1 MILTII
7 KNCNYFMTLQESSGT
22 FDKYSQV
29 LKRRWIHALGVFLCV
44 FIVLQVATF
53 FKKPYYLAEGK
64 LKFQRTNTTS
74 SLTGVGAE
82 MSKLEPLV
90 DNKSNPLNTEAEVIR
105 SVPVVNTEAEVI
117 RSVPVV
123 KTTINKLN
131 LKDKKNV
138 RLKTKQ
144 FLQMLTVK
152 EINGSDIL
160 SISYKDTNPELA
172 AQVVNTLIDVYLDYN
187 ISSHRTQATTARKF
201 IEKQLPNAELVVRQA
216 EAQLAE
222 FKEKYKIVS
231 LQEEATKALEV
242 ITALQQQ
249 INESQSR
256 FADAEAQSQGIRK
269 QLGMNSQQAIV
280 MTSLS
285 QTSGVQDILKEIQQL
300 ESQLAARRTVLQ
312 ENHPQIIDLVY
323 KLQSLNALLQ
333 QRKQNVVGTNSL
345 QLNHNFQLGELQQQ
359 LSARLVELESNRLGL
374 KSQIAT
380 LSGLQTAYK
389 QRLNNLPRLEQQQR
403 QFERKVQA
411 AQSTYSLLLQKLQES
426 RIAENQ
432 NLGNASMISE
442 AELPEE
448 SISSPMF
455 LYLTTSLLAGLTALA
470 SVCFLEKIDKSIKNV
485 DQAKELLQFTLLGII
500 PEKELLQF
508 TLLGIIPDFSKPK
521 KSLRGHEEM
530 ELYSKRLVVR
540 DMPRSHINEAYRMLR
555 ANLKF
560 MSADKELK
568 VIVVTSSVPRE
579 GKSTVAANLAVTMA
593 QMERRVLLIDAD
605 MRRPVQHKIWEIMN
619 NQGLSNL
626 IVGQG
631 EIRTAIKQV
640 MDNLYVLTSGVTPP
654 NPGSLL
660 DSKKMSALIQTL
672 SVYYD
677 FVIID
682 APSLNVAAD
691 AATLGQMADGVLFVV
706 RPGVADSVSASIA
719 KELLEKSGQNVLG
732 QVVNAAIPQNERYS
746 YYYSTEQNN
755 LQETVGVRSRK

>member
-1 MILTII
+1 
-7 KNCNYFMTLQESSGT
+7 MTLQESSGT

-29 LKRRWIHALGVFLCV
+29 LKRRWINALGVFVCI
-44 FIVLQVATF
+44 FIILQVATF

-74 SLTGVGAE
+74 SLTGVGTE

-105 SVPVVNTEAEVI
+105 SVPVV
-117 RSVPVV
+117 
-123 KTTINKLN
+123 KTTINRLN
-131 LKDKKNV
+131 LKDKKNIH
-138 RLKTKQ
+138 LKTKQ

-160 SISYKDTNPELA
+160 SISYKDTNPQLA
-172 AQVVNTLIDVYLDYN
+172 AQVVNTLIDVYLEYN

-216 EAQLAE
+216 EAELAE

-256 FADAEAQSQGIRK
+256 FADAEAQTKGIHK

-285 QTSGVQDILKEIQQL
+285 QTSGVQDILREVQQL

-323 KLQSLNALLQ
+323 KLQSLNGLLQ
-333 QRKQNVVGTNSL
+333 QRIKNVTGTNSS
-345 QLNHNFQLGELQQQ
+345 QLNNNFQLGELQQQ

-374 KSQIAT
+374 ARQITT

-389 QRLNNLPRLEQQQR
+389 QRLSNLPRLEQQQR

-432 NLGNASMISE
+432 SLGNASMISE
-442 AELPEE
+442 AEVPEE

-455 LYLTTSLLAGLTALA
+455 LYLTTGLLAGLTALSA
-470 SVCFLEKIDKSIKNV
+470 VYFLEKIDKSIKNV
-485 DQAKELLQFTLLGII
+485 DQAKELL
-500 PEKELLQF
+500 KF
-508 TLLGIIPDFSKPK
+508 TLLGIIPDFSKSK
-521 KSLRGHEEM
+521 KSLRGNEEL

-540 DMPRSHINEAYRMLR
+540 DMPRSQINEAYRMLR
-555 ANLKF
+555 ANLRF
-560 MSADKELK
+560 TSADKELK

-579 GKSTVAANLAVTMA
+579 GKSTVAANLAITMA
-593 QMERRVLLIDAD
+593 QMERKVLLIDAD
-605 MRRPVQHKIWEIMN
+605 MRRPVQHKIWELIN

-660 DSKKMSALIQTL
+660 DSKKMAALIQTL

-682 APSLNVAAD
+682 SPSLNVAAD

-706 RPGVADSVSASIA
+706 RPGVVDSVSASVA

-732 QVVNAAIPQNERYS
+732 QVVNGAIPPAERYS
-746 YYYSTEQNN
+746 YYYSTEENN
-755 LQETVGVRSRK
+755 LQETIGVRSRK

>member
-1 MILTII
+1 MTI
-7 KNCNYFMTLQESSGT
+7 QESSGT
-22 FDKYSQV
+22 FDKYLQV
-29 LKRRWIHALGVFLCV
+29 LKRRWIPTLGIFVCV
-44 FIVLQVATF
+44 FIILQVATL

-64 LKFQRTNTTS
+64 LKFQRINTTS
-74 SLTGVGAE
+74 SLTGVGTE
-82 MSKLEPLV
+82 MGKLEPLV
-90 DNKSNPLNTEAEVIR
+90 DDKNNPLNTEAEVIR
-105 SVPVVNTEAEVI
+105 SVPVVK
-117 RSVPVV
+117 S
-123 KTTINKLN
+123 TINKLN
-131 LKDKKNV
+131 LKDNKSVN
-138 RLKTKQ
+138 LKTKQ

-152 EINGSDIL
+152 EIKGADVL
-160 SISYKDTNPELA
+160 SISYKDKNPQLA
-172 AQVVNTLIDVYLDYN
+172 AQVVNTLIDVYLEYN
-187 ISSHRTQATTARKF
+187 ISAHRTQAATARKF

-216 EAQLAE
+216 EAELAG

-242 ITALQQQ
+242 ITSLQQQ
-249 INESQSR
+249 ISEAQSR
-256 FADAEAQSQGIRK
+256 FADAEAQIQGIRK
-269 QLGMNSQQAIV
+269 QLGMNSQQAVV

-312 ENHPQIIDLVY
+312 DNHPQIIDLQY
-323 KLQSLNALLQ
+323 KLQSLNGLLQ
-333 QRKQNVVGTNSL
+333 QRIKNVVGTTSS
-345 QLNHNFQLGELQQQ
+345 QLNNNFQLGELQQQ

-374 KSQIAT
+374 ASQITT

-389 QRLNNLPRLEQQQR
+389 RRLNNLPRLEQQQR

-442 AELPEE
+442 AEVPEE
-448 SISSPMF
+448 SISSPIF
-455 LYLTTSLLAGLTALA
+455 LYLSTGLLASLTALA
-470 SVCFLEKIDKSIKNV
+470 TVYVLEKIDKSIKTTE
-485 DQAKELLQFTLLGII
+485 QAKELLKFTLLGII
-500 PEKELLQF
+500 PNFNNSNKS
-508 TLLGIIPDFSKPK
+508 II
-521 KSLRGHEEM
+521 GNEEI
-530 ELYSKRLVVR
+530 EAYNKRLVVR
-540 DMPRSHINEAYRMLR
+540 DMPRSPINEAYRMLR
-555 ANLKF
+555 SNLKF
-560 MSADKELK
+560 ISADKELK

-593 QMERRVLLIDAD
+593 QMERKVLLVDAD
-605 MRRPVQHKIWEIMN
+605 MRRPVQHKIWELIN
-619 NQGLSNL
+619 NEGLSNL

-660 DSKKMSALIQTL
+660 DSKKMAVLIQTL
-672 SVYYD
+672 SIYYD

-691 AATLGQMADGVLFVV
+691 AVTLGQMADGVLFVV
-706 RPGVADSVSASIA
+706 RPGVVDSVSASIA

-732 QVVNAAIPQNERYS
+732 QVVNGVISQTERYS
-746 YYYSTEQNN
+746 YYYSTEEKN
-755 LQETVGVRSRK
+755 LQETVEIGSRERLV

>member
-1 MILTII
+1 
-7 KNCNYFMTLQESSGT
+7 MTLQESSGT

-44 FIVLQVATF
+44 FLVLQVATF

-90 DNKSNPLNTEAEVIR
+90 DNKSNPL
-105 SVPVVNTEAEVI
+105 NTEAEVI

-172 AQVVNTLIDVYLDYN
+172 AQVVNTLIDVYLEYN

-269 QLGMNSQQAIV
+269 QLGMNSQQAII

-374 KSQIAT
+374 KSQITT

-470 SVCFLEKIDKSIKNV
+470 AVYFLEKIDKSIKNV

-500 PEKELLQF
+500 P
-508 TLLGIIPDFSKPK
+508 DFGKPK

-530 ELYSKRLVVR
+530 ELYSKRLIVR

-660 DSKKMSALIQTL
+660 DSKKMAALIQTL

-732 QVVNAAIPQNERYS
+732 QVVNAAIPQNERYN

-755 LQETVGVRSRK
+755 LQETVGVRSRE

>member
-1 MILTII
+1 MTI
-7 KNCNYFMTLQESSGT
+7 QESSGN
-22 FDKYSQV
+22 FDKYLQV
-29 LKRRWIHALGVFLCV
+29 LKRRWISTLGIFVCV
-44 FIVLQVATF
+44 FIILQVATL

-64 LKFQRTNTTS
+64 LKFQRINTTS
-74 SLTGVGAE
+74 SLTGVGTE
-82 MSKLEPLV
+82 MGKLEPLV
-90 DNKSNPLNTEAEVIR
+90 DDKNNPLNTEAEVIR
-105 SVPVVNTEAEVI
+105 SVPVVK
-117 RSVPVV
+117 S
-123 KTTINKLN
+123 TINKLN
-131 LKDKKNV
+131 LKDNKSVN
-138 RLKTKQ
+138 LKTKQ

-152 EINGSDIL
+152 EIKGADVL
-160 SISYKDTNPELA
+160 SISYKDKNPELA
-172 AQVVNTLIDVYLDYN
+172 AQVVNTLIDVYLEYN
-187 ISSHRTQATTARKF
+187 ISAHRTQAATARKF

-216 EAQLAE
+216 EAELAG

-242 ITALQQQ
+242 ITSLQQQ
-249 INESQSR
+249 ISEAQSR
-256 FADAEAQSQGIRK
+256 FADAEAQTQGIRK
-269 QLGMNSQQAIV
+269 QLGMNSQQAVV

-312 ENHPQIIDLVY
+312 DNHPQIIDLQY
-323 KLQSLNALLQ
+323 KLQSLNGLLQ
-333 QRKQNVVGTNSL
+333 QRIKNVVGTTSS
-345 QLNHNFQLGELQQQ
+345 QLNNNFQLGELQQQ

-374 KSQIAT
+374 ASQITT

-442 AELPEE
+442 AEVPEE

-455 LYLTTSLLAGLTALA
+455 LYLSTGLLASLTALA
-470 SVCFLEKIDKSIKNV
+470 TVYVLEKIDKSIKTTE
-485 DQAKELLQFTLLGII
+485 QAKELLKFTLLGII
-500 PEKELLQF
+500 PNFNNSNKS
-508 TLLGIIPDFSKPK
+508 II
-521 KSLRGHEEM
+521 GNEEM

-540 DMPRSHINEAYRMLR
+540 DMPRSPINEAYRMLR
-555 ANLKF
+555 SNLKF
-560 MSADKELK
+560 ISADKELK
-568 VIVVTSSVPRE
+568 VIVVTSSVPKE

-593 QMERRVLLIDAD
+593 QMERKVLLVDAD
-605 MRRPVQHKIWEIMN
+605 MRRPVQHKIWELIN

-660 DSKKMSALIQTL
+660 DSKKMAVLIQTL

-691 AATLGQMADGVLFVV
+691 AVTLGQMADGVLFVV
-706 RPGVADSVSASIA
+706 RPGVVDSVSASIA

-732 QVVNAAIPQNERYS
+732 QVVNGVIPQTERYS
-746 YYYSTEQNN
+746 YYYSTEEKN
-755 LQETVGVRSRK
+755 LQETVEIGSRERLV

>member
-1 MILTII
+1 MTI
-7 KNCNYFMTLQESSGT
+7 QESSGT
-22 FDKYSQV
+22 FDKYLQV
-29 LKRRWIHALGVFLCV
+29 LKRRWIPTLGIFVCV
-44 FIVLQVATF
+44 FIILQVATL

-64 LKFQRTNTTS
+64 LKFQRINTTS
-74 SLTGVGAE
+74 SLTGVGTE
-82 MSKLEPLV
+82 MGKLEPLV
-90 DNKSNPLNTEAEVIR
+90 DDKNNPLNTEAEVIR
-105 SVPVVNTEAEVI
+105 SVPVVK
-117 RSVPVV
+117 S
-123 KTTINKLN
+123 TINKLN
-131 LKDKKNV
+131 LKDNKSVN
-138 RLKTKQ
+138 LKTKQ

-152 EINGSDIL
+152 EIKGADVL
-160 SISYKDTNPELA
+160 SISYKDKNPQLA
-172 AQVVNTLIDVYLDYN
+172 AQVVNTLIDVYLEYN
-187 ISSHRTQATTARKF
+187 ISAHRTQAATARKF

-216 EAQLAE
+216 EAELAG

-242 ITALQQQ
+242 ITSLQQQ
-249 INESQSR
+249 ISEAQSR
-256 FADAEAQSQGIRK
+256 FADAEAQIQGIRK
-269 QLGMNSQQAIV
+269 QLGMNSQQAVV

-312 ENHPQIIDLVY
+312 DNHPQIIDLQY
-323 KLQSLNALLQ
+323 KLQSLNGLLQ
-333 QRKQNVVGTNSL
+333 QRIKNVVGTTSS
-345 QLNHNFQLGELQQQ
+345 QLNNNFQLGELQQQ

-374 KSQIAT
+374 ASQITT

-442 AELPEE
+442 AEVPEE
-448 SISSPMF
+448 SISSPIF
-455 LYLTTSLLAGLTALA
+455 LYLSTGLLASLTALA
-470 SVCFLEKIDKSIKNV
+470 TVYVLEKIDKSIKTTE
-485 DQAKELLQFTLLGII
+485 QAKELLKFTLLGII
-500 PEKELLQF
+500 PNFNNSNKS
-508 TLLGIIPDFSKPK
+508 II
-521 KSLRGHEEM
+521 GNEEI
-530 ELYSKRLVVR
+530 EAYNKRLVVR
-540 DMPRSHINEAYRMLR
+540 DMPRSPINEAYRMLR
-555 ANLKF
+555 SNLKF
-560 MSADKELK
+560 ISADKELK

-593 QMERRVLLIDAD
+593 QMERKVLLVDAD
-605 MRRPVQHKIWEIMN
+605 MRRPVQHKIWELIN
-619 NQGLSNL
+619 NEGLSNL

-660 DSKKMSALIQTL
+660 DSKKMAVLIQTL
-672 SVYYD
+672 SIYYD

-691 AATLGQMADGVLFVV
+691 AVTLGQMADGVLFVV
-706 RPGVADSVSASIA
+706 RPGVVDSVSASIA

-732 QVVNAAIPQNERYS
+732 QVVNGVISQTERYS
-746 YYYSTEQNN
+746 YYYSTEEKN
-755 LQETVGVRSRK
+755 LQETVEIGSRERLV

>member
-1 MILTII
+1 MTI
-7 KNCNYFMTLQESSGT
+7 QESSGT
-22 FDKYSQV
+22 FDKYLQV
-29 LKRRWIHALGVFLCV
+29 LKRRWIPTLGIFVCV
-44 FIVLQVATF
+44 FIILQVATL

-64 LKFQRTNTTS
+64 LKFQRINTTS
-74 SLTGVGAE
+74 SLTGVGTE
-82 MSKLEPLV
+82 MGKLEPLV
-90 DNKSNPLNTEAEVIR
+90 DDKNNPLNTEAEVIR
-105 SVPVVNTEAEVI
+105 SVPVVK
-117 RSVPVV
+117 S
-123 KTTINKLN
+123 TINKLN
-131 LKDKKNV
+131 LKDNKSVN
-138 RLKTKQ
+138 LKTKQ

-152 EINGSDIL
+152 EIKGADVL
-160 SISYKDTNPELA
+160 SISYKDKNPQLA
-172 AQVVNTLIDVYLDYN
+172 AQVVNTLIDVYLEYN
-187 ISSHRTQATTARKF
+187 ISAHRTQAATARKF

-216 EAQLAE
+216 EAELAG

-242 ITALQQQ
+242 ITSLQQQ
-249 INESQSR
+249 ISEAQSR
-256 FADAEAQSQGIRK
+256 FADAEAQIQGIRK
-269 QLGMNSQQAIV
+269 QLGMNSQQAVV

-312 ENHPQIIDLVY
+312 DNHPQIIDLQY
-323 KLQSLNALLQ
+323 KLQSLNGLLQ
-333 QRKQNVVGTNSL
+333 QRIKNVVGTTSS
-345 QLNHNFQLGELQQQ
+345 QLNNNFQLGELQQQ

-374 KSQIAT
+374 ASQITT

-442 AELPEE
+442 AEVPEE
-448 SISSPMF
+448 SISSPIF
-455 LYLTTSLLAGLTALA
+455 LYLSTGLLASLTALA
-470 SVCFLEKIDKSIKNV
+470 TVYVLEKIDKSIKTTE
-485 DQAKELLQFTLLGII
+485 QAKELLKFTLLGII
-500 PEKELLQF
+500 PNFNNSNKS
-508 TLLGIIPDFSKPK
+508 II
-521 KSLRGHEEM
+521 GNEEI
-530 ELYSKRLVVR
+530 EAYNKRLVVR
-540 DMPRSHINEAYRMLR
+540 DMPRSPINEAYRMLR
-555 ANLKF
+555 SNLKF
-560 MSADKELK
+560 ISADKELK

-593 QMERRVLLIDAD
+593 QMERKVLLVDAD
-605 MRRPVQHKIWEIMN
+605 MRRPVQHKIWEVIN
-619 NQGLSNL
+619 NEGLSNL

-660 DSKKMSALIQTL
+660 DSKKMAVLIQTL
-672 SVYYD
+672 SIYYD

-691 AATLGQMADGVLFVV
+691 AVTLGQMADGVLFVV
-706 RPGVADSVSASIA
+706 RPGVVDSVSASIA

-732 QVVNAAIPQNERYS
+732 QVVNGVISQTERYN
-746 YYYSTEQNN
+746 YYYSTEEKN
-755 LQETVGVRSRK
+755 LQETVEIGSRERLV

>member
-1 MILTII
+1 MTI
-7 KNCNYFMTLQESSGT
+7 QESSGT
-22 FDKYSQV
+22 FDKQLQV
-29 LKRRWIHALGVFLCV
+29 IKRRWIPALGVFVCV
-44 FIVLQVATF
+44 FIILQVATF
-53 FKKPYYLAEGK
+53 FKKPYFLAEGK
-64 LKFQRTNTTS
+64 LKFQRINTTS
-74 SLTGVGAE
+74 SLTGLGTE
-82 MSKLEPLV
+82 MGKLEPLV
-90 DNKSNPLNTEAEVIR
+90 DDKSNPLNTEAEVIR
-105 SVPVVNTEAEVI
+105 SVPVVKN
-117 RSVPVV
+117 
-123 KTTINKLN
+123 TINRLN
-131 LKDKKNV
+131 LKDNKKV
-138 RLKTKQ
+138 HLTTKE

-152 EINGSDIL
+152 EVKGADVL
-160 SISYKDTNPELA
+160 SISYKDKNPQIA
-172 AQVVNTLIDVYLDYN
+172 AQVVNTLIDVYLEYN
-187 ISSHRTQATTARKF
+187 ISAHRNQAATARKF

-216 EAQLAE
+216 EAELAG
-222 FKEKYKIVS
+222 FKEKHKIVS

-242 ITALQQQ
+242 ITVLQQQ
-249 INESQSR
+249 ISEAQSR
-256 FADAEAQSQGIRK
+256 FADAEAQTQGIRK
-269 QLGMNSQQAIV
+269 QLGMNSQQAVV

-312 ENHPQIIDLVY
+312 DNHPQIIDLVY
-323 KLQSLNALLQ
+323 KLQSLNGLLQ
-333 QRKQNVVGTNSL
+333 QRIQNVVGTNSS
-345 QLNHNFQLGELQQQ
+345 QLNSNFQLGELQQQ

-374 KSQIAT
+374 ASQITT
-380 LSGLQTAYK
+380 LSGLQAAYK

-442 AELPEE
+442 AEIPEE

-455 LYLTTSLLAGLTALA
+455 LYLSTGLLASFAALA
-470 SVCFLEKIDKSIKNV
+470 TVYLLEKVDKSIKNV
-485 DQAKELLQFTLLGII
+485 EQAKELLN
-500 PEKELLQF
+500 F
-508 TLLGIIPDFSKPK
+508 TLLGIIPDLNNSKK
-521 KSLRGHEEM
+521 YIRGNEEL

-540 DMPRSHINEAYRMLR
+540 DMPRSPINEAYRMLR

-579 GKSTVAANLAVTMA
+579 GKSTVAANLALIMA
-593 QMERRVLLIDAD
+593 QMERKVLLIDAD
-605 MRRPVQHKIWEIMN
+605 MRRPVQHKIWELIN

-631 EIRTAIKQV
+631 EVRTAIKQV

-660 DSKKMSALIQTL
+660 DSKKMAALIQTL

-682 APSLNVAAD
+682 SPSLNVAAD

-706 RPGVADSVSASIA
+706 RPGVVDSVSASIA

-732 QVVNAAIPQNERYS
+732 QVVNGVISQPERYS
-746 YYYSTEQNN
+746 YYYSTEENN
-755 LQETVGVRSRK
+755 LQKTVEVRS

>member
-1 MILTII
+1 MAI
-7 KNCNYFMTLQESSGT
+7 QESSGT

-29 LKRRWIHALGVFLCV
+29 LKRRWISGLGVFICV
-44 FIVLQVATF
+44 FIILQVATF

-64 LKFQRTNTTS
+64 LKFQRINTTS
-74 SLTGVGAE
+74 SLTGLGTE
-82 MSKLEPLV
+82 MGKLEPLV
-90 DNKSNPLNTEAEVIR
+90 DDKSNPLNTEAEVIR
-105 SVPVVNTEAEVI
+105 SVPVVKN
-117 RSVPVV
+117 
-123 KTTINKLN
+123 TINRLN
-131 LKDKKNV
+131 LKDNKQVHLTTKN
-138 RLKTKQ
+138 
-144 FLQMLTVK
+144 FLQALTVK
-152 EINGSDIL
+152 EVKGADVL
-160 SISYKDTNPELA
+160 SISYKDKNPELA
-172 AQVVNTLIDVYLDYN
+172 AQVVNTLINVYLEYN
-187 ISSHRTQATTARKF
+187 ISSHRTQAATARKF

-216 EAQLAE
+216 EAELAQ

-242 ITALQQQ
+242 ITTLQQQ
-249 INESQSR
+249 INEAQSR
-256 FADAEAQSQGIRK
+256 FADTEAQTQEIRK
-269 QLGMNSQQAIV
+269 QLGMNSQQAV
-280 MTSLS
+280 MMTSLS
-285 QTSGVQDILKEIQQL
+285 QTSGVQDILKEIQEL
-300 ESQLAARRTVLQ
+300 ESQLTARRTVLQ
-312 ENHPQIIDLVY
+312 DNHPQIIDLQY
-323 KLQSLNALLQ
+323 KLQSLNELLK
-333 QRKQNVVGTNSL
+333 QRVKNVVGTTTS
-345 QLNHNFQLGELQQQ
+345 QLNNNFQLGELQQQ

-374 KSQIAT
+374 SSQITT
-380 LSGLQTAYK
+380 LSSLQTAYK

-403 QFERKVQA
+403 QLERKVQA

-442 AELPEE
+442 AEVPEE

-455 LYLTTSLLAGLTALA
+455 LYLSTGLLASLTALA
-470 SVCFLEKIDKSIKNV
+470 TVYVLEKIDKSIKNV
-485 DQAKELLQFTLLGII
+485 DQAKELL
-500 PEKELLQF
+500 KF
-508 TLLGIIPDFSKPK
+508 TLLGIIPDFNKSQ
-521 KSLRGHEEM
+521 KSLRSHEDL

-560 MSADKELK
+560 TSADKELK

-593 QMERRVLLIDAD
+593 QMERKVLLIDAD
-605 MRRPVQHKIWEIMN
+605 MRRPVQHKIWELIN

-631 EIRTAIKQV
+631 EIRTAIKPV

-660 DSKKMSALIQTL
+660 DSKKMAALIKTL

-677 FVIID
+677 FIIID

-732 QVVNAAIPQNERYS
+732 QVVNGVITQTERYS
-746 YYYSTEQNN
+746 YYYSTEVANTSQRRDKSPS
-755 LQETVGVRSRK
+755 LQ

>member
-1 MILTII
+1 MTI
-7 KNCNYFMTLQESSGT
+7 QESSGT
-22 FDKYSQV
+22 FDKYLQV
-29 LKRRWIHALGVFLCV
+29 LKRRWIPTLGIFVCV
-44 FIVLQVATF
+44 FIILQVATL
-53 FKKPYYLAEGK
+53 FKKPYYLAEVK
-64 LKFQRTNTTS
+64 LKFQRINTTS
-74 SLTGVGAE
+74 SLTGVGTE
-82 MSKLEPLV
+82 MGKLEPLV
-90 DNKSNPLNTEAEVIR
+90 DDKNNPLNTEAEVIR
-105 SVPVVNTEAEVI
+105 SVPVVK
-117 RSVPVV
+117 S
-123 KTTINKLN
+123 TINKLN
-131 LKDKKNV
+131 LKDNKSVN
-138 RLKTKQ
+138 LKTKQ

-152 EINGSDIL
+152 EIKGADVL
-160 SISYKDTNPELA
+160 SISYKDKNPQLA
-172 AQVVNTLIDVYLDYN
+172 AQVVNTLIDVYLEYN
-187 ISSHRTQATTARKF
+187 ISAHRTQAATARKF

-216 EAQLAE
+216 EAELAG

-242 ITALQQQ
+242 ITSLQQQ
-249 INESQSR
+249 ISEAQSR
-256 FADAEAQSQGIRK
+256 FADAEAQIQGIRK
-269 QLGMNSQQAIV
+269 QLGMNSQQAVV

-312 ENHPQIIDLVY
+312 DNHPQIIDLQY
-323 KLQSLNALLQ
+323 KLQSLNGLLQ
-333 QRKQNVVGTNSL
+333 QRIKNVVGTTSS
-345 QLNHNFQLGELQQQ
+345 QLNNNFQLGELQQQ

-374 KSQIAT
+374 ASQITT

-442 AELPEE
+442 AEVPEE
-448 SISSPMF
+448 SISSPIF
-455 LYLTTSLLAGLTALA
+455 LYLSTGLLASLTALA
-470 SVCFLEKIDKSIKNV
+470 TVYVLEKIDKSIKTTE
-485 DQAKELLQFTLLGII
+485 QAKELLKFTLLGII
-500 PEKELLQF
+500 PNFNNSNKS
-508 TLLGIIPDFSKPK
+508 II
-521 KSLRGHEEM
+521 GNEEI
-530 ELYSKRLVVR
+530 EAYNKRLVVR
-540 DMPRSHINEAYRMLR
+540 DMPRSPINEAYRMLR
-555 ANLKF
+555 SNLKF
-560 MSADKELK
+560 ISADKELK

-593 QMERRVLLIDAD
+593 QMERKVLLVDAD
-605 MRRPVQHKIWEIMN
+605 MRRPVQHKIWEVIN
-619 NQGLSNL
+619 NEGLSNL

-660 DSKKMSALIQTL
+660 DSKKMAVLIQTL
-672 SVYYD
+672 SIYYD

-691 AATLGQMADGVLFVV
+691 AVTLGQMADGVLFVV
-706 RPGVADSVSASIA
+706 RPGVVDSVSASIA

-732 QVVNAAIPQNERYS
+732 QVVNGVISQTERYN
-746 YYYSTEQNN
+746 YYYSTEEKN
-755 LQETVGVRSRK
+755 LQETVEIGSRERLV

>member
-1 MILTII
+1 MTI
-7 KNCNYFMTLQESSGT
+7 QESSGT
-22 FDKYSQV
+22 FDKQLQV
-29 LKRRWIHALGVFLCV
+29 IKRRWIPALGVFVCV
-44 FIVLQVATF
+44 FIILQVATF
-53 FKKPYYLAEGK
+53 FKKPYFLAEGK
-64 LKFQRTNTTS
+64 LKFQRINTTS
-74 SLTGVGAE
+74 SLTGLGTE
-82 MSKLEPLV
+82 MGKLEPLV
-90 DNKSNPLNTEAEVIR
+90 DDKSNPLNTEAEVIR
-105 SVPVVNTEAEVI
+105 SVPVVKN
-117 RSVPVV
+117 
-123 KTTINKLN
+123 TINRLN
-131 LKDKKNV
+131 LKDNKKV
-138 RLKTKQ
+138 HLTTKE

-152 EINGSDIL
+152 EVKGADVL
-160 SISYKDTNPELA
+160 SISYKDKNPQIA
-172 AQVVNTLIDVYLDYN
+172 AQVVNTLIDVYLEYN
-187 ISSHRTQATTARKF
+187 ISAHRNQAATARKF

-216 EAQLAE
+216 EAELAG
-222 FKEKYKIVS
+222 FKEKHKIVS

-242 ITALQQQ
+242 ITVLQQQ
-249 INESQSR
+249 ISEAQSR
-256 FADAEAQSQGIRK
+256 FADAEAQTQGIRK
-269 QLGMNSQQAIV
+269 QLGMNSQQAVV

-312 ENHPQIIDLVY
+312 DNHPQIIDLVY
-323 KLQSLNALLQ
+323 KLQSLNGLLQ
-333 QRKQNVVGTNSL
+333 QRIQNVVGTNSS
-345 QLNHNFQLGELQQQ
+345 QLNSNFQLGELQQQ

-374 KSQIAT
+374 ASQITT
-380 LSGLQTAYK
+380 LSGLQAAYK

-442 AELPEE
+442 AEIPEE

-455 LYLTTSLLAGLTALA
+455 LYLSTGLLASFAALA
-470 SVCFLEKIDKSIKNV
+470 TVYLLEKVDKSIKNV
-485 DQAKELLQFTLLGII
+485 EQAKELLN
-500 PEKELLQF
+500 F
-508 TLLGIIPDFSKPK
+508 TLLGIIPDLNNSKK
-521 KSLRGHEEM
+521 YIRGNEEL

-540 DMPRSHINEAYRMLR
+540 DMPRSPINEAYRMLR

-579 GKSTVAANLAVTMA
+579 GKSTVAANLALIMA
-593 QMERRVLLIDAD
+593 QMERKVLLIDAD
-605 MRRPVQHKIWEIMN
+605 MRRPVQHKIWELIN

-631 EIRTAIKQV
+631 EVRTAIKQV

-660 DSKKMSALIQTL
+660 DSKKMAALIQTL

-677 FVIID
+677 CVIID
-682 APSLNVAAD
+682 SPSLNVAAD

-706 RPGVADSVSASIA
+706 RPGVVDSVSASIA

-732 QVVNAAIPQNERYS
+732 QVVNGVISQPERYS
-746 YYYSTEQNN
+746 YYYSTEENN
-755 LQETVGVRSRK
+755 LQKTVEVRS

>member
-1 MILTII
+1 MTI
-7 KNCNYFMTLQESSGT
+7 QESSGN
-22 FDKYSQV
+22 FDKYLQV
-29 LKRRWIHALGVFLCV
+29 LKRRWISTLGIFVCV
-44 FIVLQVATF
+44 FIILQVATL

-64 LKFQRTNTTS
+64 LKFQRINTTS
-74 SLTGVGAE
+74 SLTGVGTE
-82 MSKLEPLV
+82 MGKLEPLV
-90 DNKSNPLNTEAEVIR
+90 DDKNNPLNTEAEVIR
-105 SVPVVNTEAEVI
+105 SVPVVK
-117 RSVPVV
+117 S
-123 KTTINKLN
+123 TINKLN
-131 LKDKKNV
+131 LKDNKSVN
-138 RLKTKQ
+138 LKTKQ

-152 EINGSDIL
+152 EIKGADVL
-160 SISYKDTNPELA
+160 SISYKDKNPELA
-172 AQVVNTLIDVYLDYN
+172 AQVVNTLIDVYLEYN
-187 ISSHRTQATTARKF
+187 ISAHRTQATTARKF

-216 EAQLAE
+216 EADLAG

-231 LQEEATKALEV
+231 LQEEASKVLEV
-242 ITALQQQ
+242 ITSLQQQ
-249 INESQSR
+249 ISEAQSR
-256 FADAEAQSQGIRK
+256 FADAEAQTQGIRK
-269 QLGMNSQQAIV
+269 QLGMNSQQAVV

-312 ENHPQIIDLVY
+312 DNHPQIIDLQY
-323 KLQSLNALLQ
+323 KLQSLNGLLQ
-333 QRKQNVVGTNSL
+333 QRIKNVVGTTSS
-345 QLNHNFQLGELQQQ
+345 QLNNNFQLGELQQQ

-374 KSQIAT
+374 ASQITT
-380 LSGLQTAYK
+380 LSGLQSAYK

-442 AELPEE
+442 AEVPEE

-455 LYLTTSLLAGLTALA
+455 LYLSTGLLASLTALA
-470 SVCFLEKIDKSIKNV
+470 TVYVLEKIDKSIKTTE
-485 DQAKELLQFTLLGII
+485 QAKELLKFTLLGII
-500 PEKELLQF
+500 PNFNNSNKS
-508 TLLGIIPDFSKPK
+508 II
-521 KSLRGHEEM
+521 GNEEI
-530 ELYSKRLVVR
+530 EPYSKRLVVR
-540 DMPRSHINEAYRMLR
+540 DMPRSPINEAYRMLR
-555 ANLKF
+555 SNLKF
-560 MSADKELK
+560 ISADKELK
-568 VIVVTSSVPRE
+568 VIVVTSSVPKE

-593 QMERRVLLIDAD
+593 QMERKVLLVDAD
-605 MRRPVQHKIWEIMN
+605 MRRPVQHKIWELIN

-660 DSKKMSALIQTL
+660 DSKKMAVLIQTL

-691 AATLGQMADGVLFVV
+691 AVTLGQMADGVLFVV
-706 RPGVADSVSASIA
+706 RPGVVDSVSASIA

-732 QVVNAAIPQNERYS
+732 QVVNGVISQTERYS
-746 YYYSTEQNN
+746 YYYSTEEKN
-755 LQETVGVRSRK
+755 LQETVEIGSRERLV